1 MTLQTSSR
9 TSGRRRNASQALLD
23 AAETA
28 PKDKETAAMRG
39 SIHVPPRPPPAAQ
52 QSTPRQTH
60 SQFSQTIDVRRSTR
74 PPPIIPRKRQSSS
87 SASSKKG
94 ETKRIFGRPRTIIEA
109 DEDLC

>member
-39 SIHVPPRPPPAAQ
+39 SIHVPPHPPPAAQ
-52 QSTPRQTH
+52 QSMPRQMH
-60 SQFSQTIDVRRSTR
+60 SQFSQRIDVRRSMR
-74 PPPIIPRKRQSSS
+74 PPPIIPRKRPSS
-87 SASSKKG
+87 SASPKKG
-94 ETKRIFGRPRTIIEA
+94 ETKGRPETIVEA
-109 DEDLC
+109 DEDLY